1 MSRSRTRLSTE
12 HRKSLL
18 LEATCRVIARS
29 GIRGL
34 RVDAVASAAEVSTT
48 LLYHYFASRAGLLA
62 ATLEF
67 VNDRAESYTR
77 APDGLLGR
85 ARLEHQLAG
94 EFQDTAEVRTNS
106 AVWNEFRAAAVFD
119 TGLRASV
126 DEAGRTWTTTIAST
140 IAEGQRDGS
149 IDAGVVPEPA
159 AERLTVLVEGLSGR
173 WLSELVTTDRAQDHV
188 SAALAGECP
197 AP

>member
-1 MSRSRTRLSTE
+1 MSRTRTRLSTE
-12 HRKSLL
+12 HRKALL

-67 VNDRAESYTR
+67 VNDRAENYTR
-77 APDGLLGR
+77 APDGLHGR

-94 EFQDTAEVRTNS
+94 EFQDTADVRTNS

-119 TGLRASV
+119 TSLRASV
-126 DEAGRTWTTTIAST
+126 DEAGRTWKTTIASS
-140 IAEGQRDGS
+140 IAQGQRDGS

-173 WLSELVTTDRAQDHV
+173 WLSELVTTAEAHDHV